1 MATTTISTPAGTTVG
16 TRTAVLAARLERG
29 ASDLADFARSLTDA
43 EWRMTTPGDGRTVA
57 HAGTRDP
64 DRSAGRRWRWSP
76 RVPRLP
82 GPHGR
87 GPRRGRGPQRRP
99 ARCRRGE
106 RRSGRPLDRRL
117 VRALDLETERA
128 VEVVTRDRNGPAERA
143 DLQPGDLI
151 VAVNGVPIDSVDGL
165 YRIVSRVPAGVAAS
179 IDVIRR
185 ARRLTVHVVPGDR
198 AESER

>member
-1 MATTTISTPAGTTVG
+1 MRRASLGISV
-16 TRTAVLAARLERG
+16 R
-29 ASDLADFARSLTDA
+29 
-43 EWRMTTPGDGRTVA
+43 
-57 HAGTRDP
+57 
-64 DRSAGRRWRWSP
+64 
-76 RVPRLP
+76 
-82 GPHGR
+82 
-87 GPRRGRGPQRRP
+87 
-99 ARCRRGE
+99 
-106 RRSGRPLDRRL
+106 GRPLDRRL

-198 AESER
+198 AESGR